1 MSAIKFEQ
9 VLKRYY
15 GATSEEEGDTFQHWL
30 TKFELVSGIQ
40 GWNEEK
46 QREYMPLFFEGP
58 AWDVYESLPAATT
71 ATKGALV
78 TAMEAAFSP
87 TKSDAWIQFQARD
100 FREGTDP
107 STAPSVLAERFVA
120 GLPSSAAEQIRL
132 LAAPEGPI
140 SHSKS
145 PRVYVQVQ
153 SKLKCVS
160 VLDTGSAVSL
170 VSSETSASMV
180 FSCITLVAGYLA
192 LWQLMFLPP
201 LMWHWKDDQPPL
213 NPIYSRLAK
222 YPVKLT
228 AQQEQQYDQ
237 ELSSWISSGW
247 LIPYD
252 EKKFG
257 PVKVELPFL
266 PVVQA
271 HKSSSP
277 LRACVDARR
286 LNDLVINTPG
296 YSTISCPDKLRQWRI
311 RCALGPFFI
320 SLSSGAISRL
330 PVCSISHVFWTLHFA
345 SDSYVDDIYVA
356 DKALVPKVIEQ
367 FRLFGLPCVVIT
379 VDKGDGNIVPLGD
392 SRWLVAKRNT
402 AIDDEDGI
410 TANVERLPGNDE
422 CEDIFLLPRDHG
434 ANVDP
439 RGELSSA
446 PSVKDDSSGGG
457 EEDGGSPAQVLASAA
472 VGTDIT
478 VFGQQP
484 SVTLSDQLT
493 DLILADINQ
502 LDCRDFVDHCSQCAA
517 ATTTRRDPII
527 PITGATAVIG
537 EGPWSIV
544 FDDTIFFNPTADRA
558 EAVLKNNGICVASGL
573 RRAFLRWGPPQV
585 LCMDSGPE
593 MWNSTTRTLFDSYHV
608 KVRRGTPRHPQS
620 QGGVERA
627 HRSLL
632 LILRKAAHYYRCRP
646 TSTTGLSLMLWYQWD
661 VQTWSKMLQNR
672 QARLGDNI
680 DGVLSPESSSVP
692 SSPPQV
698 AFMPGDPVM
707 LLRSERR
714 NKLLP
719 PYERGYRVVEQ
730 MAPTMVRLAKPS
742 PRRTV
747 DAHISQV
754 LPDTPQPA
762 QSTDALTRPTSSS
775 PAPVTRNDDDVNH
788 EDDDDYDDNM
798 YVLTS
803 FDHAQND
810 NVQSP
815 GDVESPR

>member
-87 TKSDAWIQFQARD
+87 TKSDAWVQFQARD

-132 LAAPEGPI
+132 LAAPEGELDLSKAVLRARTLLPQNMHSATVVAGTNSRQAGHPYDRSRKDNRNRSQSSRSSKAPI

-160 VLDTGSAVSL
+160 VLDTGSAISL
-170 VSSETSASMV
+170 VSSETLYYSGGRLSGVVAAHVSTTTNVSALPSVLSFSSEASSAVRLSRHVAVQEEFSGTSEASGKNDLRSVKLSMQD
-180 FSCITLVAGYLA
+180 FDTWWSKSDGY
-192 LWQLMFLPP
+192 WTFR
-201 LMWHWKDDQPPL
+201 WHWKDDQPPL

-296 YSTISCPDKLRQWRI
+296 YSTISCPDKLRQWRL
-311 RCALGPFFI
+311 RCALGPFFV

-330 PVCSISHVFWTLHFA
+330 PVCSISHVFWTLHIA

-367 FRLFGLPCVVIT
+367 FRLFGLPCLELVDDHGDLCWTRRPDWCGRLTSHYPICDWLRPATSYLKRICCEGLGSNAAWDRPVLPDVKKCCDDVVKRLQVDDPVRGVWSPPSLSSNPTFSLYCDASSLAVGVVIT
-379 VDKGDGNIVPLGD
+379 VDKGDGNIVPLED
-392 SRWLVAKRNT
+392 SCWLVAKRIAWGAKDIILYNDSRTVVGWLNSLLNDTAKVKVSDT

-410 TANVERLPGNDE
+410 TANVQRLPGNDFDN
-422 CEDIFLLPRDHG
+422 CDDICLLPRDHG
-434 ANVDP
+434 PNVDP

-484 SVTLSDQLT
+484 SVTLSDQLM
-493 DLILADINQ
+493 DPILADINQ
-502 LDCRDFVDHCSQCAA
+502 LVHD
-517 ATTTRRDPII
+517 
-527 PITGATAVIG
+527 
-537 EGPWSIV
+537 
-544 FDDTIFFNPTADRA
+544 
-558 EAVLKNNGICVASGL
+558 
-573 RRAFLRWGPPQV
+573 
-585 LCMDSGPE
+585 
-593 MWNSTTRTLFDSYHV
+593 
-608 KVRRGTPRHPQS
+608 
-620 QGGVERA
+620 
-627 HRSLL
+627 RSL
-632 LILRKAAHYYRCRP
+632 P
-646 TSTTGLSLMLWYQWD
+646 TSQLPPAY
-661 VQTWSKMLQNR
+661 
-672 QARLGDNI
+672 ARILPQINVRSD
-680 DGVLSPESSSVP
+680 DGVLFYRSV
-692 SSPPQV
+692 
-698 AFMPGDPVM
+698 FVM
-707 LLRSERR
+707 VS
-714 NKLLP
+714 
-719 PYERGYRVVEQ
+719 
-730 MAPTMVRLAKPS
+730 
-742 PRRTV
+742 
-747 DAHISQV
+747 
-754 LPDTPQPA
+754 
-762 QSTDALTRPTSSS
+762 
-775 PAPVTRNDDDVNH
+775 
-788 EDDDDYDDNM
+788 
-798 YVLTS
+798 
-803 FDHAQND
+803 
-810 NVQSP
+810 
-815 GDVESPR
+815 